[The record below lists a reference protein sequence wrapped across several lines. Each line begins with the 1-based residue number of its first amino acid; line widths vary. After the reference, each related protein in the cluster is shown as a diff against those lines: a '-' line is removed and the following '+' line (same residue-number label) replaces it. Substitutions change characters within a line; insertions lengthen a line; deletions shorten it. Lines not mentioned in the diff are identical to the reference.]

1 MGARLVRLLLLTAT
15 LWAVLPGASI
25 RAQGHEAR
33 VFVIEMRA
41 QVDKA
46 SWLMLSRG
54 LEEARAR
61 EAELIVLSI
70 NTYGGLLDMADSMR
84 TALLNCKVP
93 VWAFIDN
100 QAASAGALIA
110 LACDSIYM
118 RPGASMGAATV
129 VSGTDGMPVP
139 DKYQSFMRSM
149 MRSTAQAAGKRAGRT
164 ADGRDTLVYRRDPAI
179 AEAMVDPQLV
189 VPGVIDSGK
198 VLTFST
204 EEAIANGYCEG
215 QFNGI
220 EQILAHYNI
229 DGAHLEKFE
238 PSGVDRVKGFM
249 LSPLVSG
256 ILIMLIAGGL
266 YFELQ
271 TPGVGFP
278 LVVAI
283 VAAIAFFVP
292 LYIDGLVQYLDV
304 ILFVIGVILLLVE
317 IFAIP
322 GFGITGILGIVGIIA
337 GLSLALVDNDS
348 VFAWRSGSGALL
360 LQAVAV
366 VIVSL
371 TISTFGSVALGGV
384 LIKSP
389 RIPALALRRS
399 LLPEDGYVGVSISAS
414 DLVGREGVAETVL
427 RPSGKVTI
435 EGESYDAISLYGL
448 LEKDTRVLVERVEA
462 NQVYVRAIGR

>member
-1 MGARLVRLLLLTAT
+1 MVRFVRLLLFVVALQIA
-15 LWAVLPGASI
+15 LPIGHLH
-25 RAQGHEAR
+25 AQGQEKR
-33 VFVIEMRA
+33 VFIIEMRS
-41 QVDKA
+41 QVDKS
-46 SWLMLSRG
+46 SWHMLSRG
-54 LEEARAR
+54 LQEARVYK
-61 EAELIVLSI
+61 AELIVLSI

-84 TALLNCKVP
+84 TALLNCPVP

-118 RPGASMGAATV
+118 RQGASMGAATV

-149 MRSTAQAAGKRAGRT
+149 MRSTAQAAGKIAART
-164 ADGRDTLVYRRDPAI
+164 PGGHDTLVYRRNPAI
-179 AEAMVDPQLV
+179 AEAMVDPTLA

-215 QFNGI
+215 QFASI
-220 EQILAHYNI
+220 EQILAHYDIN
-229 DGAHLEKFE
+229 GEHLEKFE
-238 PSGVDRVKGFM
+238 PTGVDKVKSFM

-256 ILIMLIAGGL
+256 ILIMLIVGGL

-278 LVVAI
+278 LIIAI
-283 VAAIAFFVP
+283 AAAVAFFVP
-292 LYIDGLVQYLDV
+292 LYIDGLVQYLDI
-304 ILFVIGVILLLVE
+304 ILFIVGIILLLIE

-322 GFGITGILGIVGIIA
+322 GFGITGILGIVSIMA
-337 GLSLALVDNDS
+337 GLSLALVDNDM
-348 VFAWRSGSGALL
+348 VFEWQPDSGTMLL
-360 LQAVAV
+360 RAVTV

-371 TISTFGSVALGGV
+371 TLSTFASVALGGV

-389 RIPALALRRS
+389 RVPALALRRNLS
-399 LLPEDGYVGVSISAS
+399 LEEGYVGVAVHGD
-414 DLVGREGVAETVL
+414 DLIGKEGIAETVL
-427 RPSGKVTI
+427 RPSGKVLI
-435 EGESYDAISLYGL
+435 GGVSYDAVSVQGM
-448 LEKDTRVLVERVEA
+448 LEKGTKVSVERVET
-462 NQVYVRAIGR
+462 NQIYVRSVEP